1 MRRKYLKKR
10 KNMFLLEKYFLNCK
24 KLGEIKQ
31 MGSKLQGAK
40 FDLRDHE
47 IFREIFKINN
57 NEALLIFNRGE

>member
-10 KNMFLLEKYFLNCK
+10 KNIFLLEKYSLKCK

-31 MGSKLQGAK
+31 MGSKLQGAD

-47 IFREIFKINN
+47 IFKETLKEIILKP
-57 NEALLIFNRGE
+57 

>member
-10 KNMFLLEKYFLNCK
+10 KNMFLLEKYFLKCK

-31 MGSKLQGAK
+31 MGSKLQGAE

-47 IFREIFKINN
+47 IFREIFKNN
-57 NEALLIFNRGE
+57 IETLLIFNRGE

>member
-1 MRRKYLKKR
+1 MI
-10 KNMFLLEKYFLNCK
+10 LLEKYFLECK